1 MKKLLVRCH
10 AVTERCMG
18 SQGQNYTHDIIRQR
32 APVEP
37 GNIEISGRIE
47 FIGQHRWANPSE
59 YLVCI
64 FGWIR
69 RRIGESRHFFCKV
82 ADWLEKSVTSS
93 AGVARL
99 YLSASSFRAG
109 SERKTCVIGGRP
121 QRDT

>member
-1 MKKLLVRCH
+1 MR
-10 AVTERCMG
+10 

-37 GNIEISGRIE
+37 GNIEISGGVE
-47 FIGQHRWANPSE
+47 FIGQQQRRANPSE

-82 ADWLEKSVTSS
+82 ADWLGK
-93 AGVARL
+93 
-99 YLSASSFRAG
+99 
-109 SERKTCVIGGRP
+109 ERNIIRRRRSIVSLRFILQSRI
-121 QRDT
+121 